1 MGRNNRDYKIKDKN
15 LTKNKK
21 NAKLNKSIALTLAG
35 MAAIGAGA
43 TIGGQTQDAQAMM
56 GRVGSVASKM
66 VKGGM
71 TKMPMTTGKISSP
84 GLGVGTSRVLGGSK
98 HAINSGKMGSNGTS
112 YAGIPKSAAGS
123 TSMLNKNNTS
133 TPKTHTSTLN
143 VTLNSNTNTNTSNT
157 STTSTP
163 GKGTPKLS
171 NVGSLG
177 DRTKPFEGG
186 NANSLTLKNGSL
198 NQQAYSQ
205 KGNTGGPVFTTEGH
219 TRK

>member
-43 TIGGQTQDAQAMM
+43 AIGGQNQDAQAMM
-56 GRVGSVASKM
+56 GRVGSMAAKM
-66 VKGGM
+66 FKGG
-71 TKMPMTTGKISSP
+71 TITRIPGSTGKISSSS
-84 GLGVGTSRVLGGSK
+84 GVKIGTSRVLHGAPGS
-98 HAINSGKMGSNGTS
+98 INSGRIGSNGTQF
-112 YAGIPKSAAGS
+112 AGLPK
-123 TSMLNKNNTS
+123 TSESSGMLNKNTS
-133 TPKTHTSTLN
+133 PTAPKTQTSTL
-143 VTLNSNTNTNTSNT
+143 TT
-157 STTSTP
+157 TTSTSSSTGSLTSTG

-177 DRTKPFEGG
+177 DKTKPFQGG
-186 NANSLTLKNGSL
+186 NASSLTLKDGGL

-205 KGNTGGPVFTTEGH
+205 QKNTGGPVFTTEGFH
-219 TRK
+219 RK